1 MSNAS
6 WFCHNYPMQM
16 CKKKIC
22 TVKVYFDNIYI
33 GHILPNIA
41 LKPHAVLR
49 INDLIN
55 SFR

>member
-6 WFCHNYPMQM
+6 WFCHNYPMQI

>member
-1 MSNAS
+1 MHLGSVITIQ
-6 WFCHNYPMQM
+6 CKYV
-16 CKKKIC
+16 KKKNC